1 MGSAASRAV
10 AINYHFVRASNPGRF
25 RLRVHER
32 SERFDA
38 QLAQLAERFAFLRC
52 GDLFAPDGCEPGVAI
67 TFDDG
72 ARDVFE
78 QALPLLRR
86 HAATATA
93 FVCTRPYLEGR
104 LLQIQK
110 VEYLMSELGL
120 EGFRRAFYAELER
133 RFPGEV
139 ERESLAFARGYA
151 FYRYDEEPIR
161 RFKLD
166 LNYQLPYA
174 VVEPVLDALFE
185 SVFGPGSEADAV
197 RETYMSVDQLK
208 RLADAGVEIGSH
220 AHAHRVLPRLDFV
233 QQKRE
238 METSAGFLKEI
249 TGHSRISL
257 AYPFSFHDEETK
269 RAASE
274 LDLLAGF
281 AGERRPITDDDIRSR
296 WSVPRYDVNDC
307 FDRSTNHAID
317 EIFAGLAS

>member
-1 MGSAASRAV
+1 MGSATRRAV
-10 AINYHFVRASNPGRF
+10 AINYHFVREANPGRF
-25 RLRVHER
+25 RLRAHER
-32 SERFDA
+32 TQRFDA
-38 QLAQLAERFAFLRC
+38 QLAQLAERFEFLRC
-52 GDLFAPDGCEPGVAI
+52 RELFTGVAPPQGVLI

-78 QALPLLRR
+78 QALPVLQR
-86 HAATATA
+86 HGATATA
-93 FVCTRPYLEGR
+93 FVCSRPYLEGR

-110 VEYLMSELGL
+110 VEYLISELGL
-120 EGFRRAFYAELER
+120 DGFRRAFYGELER
-133 RFPGEV
+133 RFPGGV
-139 ERESLAFARGYA
+139 EREPLAFAGGYR

-185 SVFGPGSEADAV
+185 NVFGPGSEAEAV

-220 AHAHRVLPRLDFV
+220 AHAHRVLPRLDFAL
-233 QQKRE
+233 QKRE
-238 METSAGFLKEI
+238 METSVGFLKEI
-249 TGHSRISL
+249 TGDCRISL

-269 RAASE
+269 RAAGE

-281 AGERRPITDDDIRSR
+281 AGERRAITDDDVRNR

-307 FDRSTNHAID
+307 FDRSTNQPVR
-317 EIFAGLAS
+317 EVFADLAS